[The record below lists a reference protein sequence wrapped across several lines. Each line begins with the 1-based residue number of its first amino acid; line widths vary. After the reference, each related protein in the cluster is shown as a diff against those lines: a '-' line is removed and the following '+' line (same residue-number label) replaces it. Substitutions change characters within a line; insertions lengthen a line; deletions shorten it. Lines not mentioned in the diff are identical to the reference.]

1 MILSGHIKP
10 LVSRR
15 AANCY
20 TTRCIISDRS
30 FLSTILGHEIPIGYA
45 LDISSSP
52 CTTSFRH
59 HEPFTKVRL
68 LRTCSIKT
76 TTTTTRI
83 QSGPKTWGN
92 QRKAADFGPALKPFQ
107 KNRPARRRRDTE
119 GHTTY
124 TLSLMSNRKISR
136 RLRHEFF
143 VRYIKSPNGHPQFFI
158 APRTVLDA
166 PPTPPPYS
174 LLTPS
179 PHPSSHPL
187 NPLLFPSPYLPTHH
201 LNSSLFPFPA
211 LPSPPPLRPPSHNPS
226 RS

>member
-1 MILSGHIKP
+1 MRADRTLDFTLYRTSKKRSIPKILRHLSAVSLTNSPEFLMYLRFSERPYEP

-20 TTRCIISDRS
+20 TTRCIISDHL
-30 FLSTILGHEIPIGYA
+30 FLSTILSHETPIRYA
-45 LDISSSP
+45 LDISSNACARP
-52 CTTSFRH
+52 VRR
-59 HEPFTKVRL
+59 TKPSAKARP

-92 QRKAADFGPALKPFQ
+92 QRKAAGFGPALKPVS
-107 KNRPARRRRDTE
+107 KNCPAHDRRDTE

-158 APRTVLDA
+158 E
-166 PPTPPPYS
+166 PT
-174 LLTPS
+174 
-179 PHPSSHPL
+179 SH
-187 NPLLFPSPYLPTHH
+187 
-201 LNSSLFPFPA
+201 
-211 LPSPPPLRPPSHNPS
+211 
-226 RS
+226 

>member
-1 MILSGHIKP
+1 LLCFVIVSGH
-10 LVSRR
+10 VSRWFPV
-15 AANCY
+15 AQQIAIA
-20 TTRCIISDRS
+20 TRCIISDHS

-59 HEPFTKVRL
+59 HEPFTKVRP

-92 QRKAADFGPALKPFQ
+92 QRKAAGFGPALKPVS
-107 KNRPARRRRDTE
+107 KNCPAHDRRDTE

-143 VRYIKSPNGHPQFFI
+143 VRYIKSPNGQLEF
-158 APRTVLDA
+158 
-166 PPTPPPYS
+166 S
-174 LLTPS
+174 
-179 PHPSSHPL
+179 
-187 NPLLFPSPYLPTHH
+187 
-201 LNSSLFPFPA
+201 
-211 LPSPPPLRPPSHNPS
+211 
-226 RS
+226 